1 MITEYEWRR
10 QAQRRRRRR
19 TTLWGAQCMVSAKPC
34 CTLMH
39 DRSFQL
45 FLLLVALSFA
55 LVLPQLFPYP
65 SQESFA
71 ELPVTGGETAASPR
85 RVREITYAFPAELE
99 IEQKIYSVDE
109 LLRGRMLLLDEHHP
123 LPADVPAPNTTSIA
137 AYGKGRVPVDNF
149 QIKSGRQTI
158 DALAELFL
166 DLNTQG
172 VSGLIVAD
180 GTVSRAQQRQRQ
192 EDNVRERMRTSSIEA
207 AVEQTL
213 NTLDMPGFG
222 EMLQEY
228 TVAIRPQS
236 QQKQSQWQT
245 LLRTAWKHGF
255 VRSVPEQSERQASR
269 FRWVGKA
276 HATAMT
282 YLDLSMEEY
291 LRWMHEKG
299 VLAIREQGQL
309 QYLIL
314 CRPMKGEYLAVD
326 LPVQAKYE
334 ASLDNLGYALIACTF
349 P

>member
-1 MITEYEWRR
+1 
-10 QAQRRRRRR
+10 
-19 TTLWGAQCMVSAKPC
+19 MVSAKPC
-34 CTLMH
+34 CTLMQ

-45 FLLLVALSFA
+45 FLLLLALSFA
-55 LVLPQLFPYP
+55 LVLPQLVPYT

-71 ELPVTGGETAASPR
+71 ELPVSGGQTAASPR
-85 RVREITYAFPAELE
+85 QVRQITYAFPAELE
-99 IEQKIYSVDE
+99 VEQKIYSADE
-109 LLRGRMLLLDEHHP
+109 LMRGRMLLLNEHHP
-123 LPADVPAPNTTSIA
+123 LPDDVPAPNTTSIA
-137 AYGKGRVPVDNF
+137 AYGKGRVPVENF

-158 DALAELFL
+158 EALAELFL
-166 DLNTQG
+166 DLNSQG

-192 EDNVRERMRTSSIEA
+192 EDSVREGMKVYSIAE

-213 NTLDMPGFG
+213 SSLDMPGFG

-236 QQKQSQWQT
+236 QQKQSQWQA
-245 LLRTAWKHGF
+245 LLQTAWKHGF
-255 VRSVPEQSERQASR
+255 IRSAPEQSERQASR

-282 YLDLSMEEY
+282 YLDLSLEEY
-291 LRWMHEKG
+291 LRWMQEKG
-299 VLAIREQGQL
+299 VLAIRDQGKL
-309 QYLIL
+309 RYLIL

-326 LPVQAKYE
+326 LPVQAKCE
-334 ASLDNLGYALIACTF
+334 ASLDNLGYAMIACTF